1 MPKRK
6 KQTQQQQPP
15 HQQPPLTEREE
26 TGDEEDGS
34 PIGEESE
41 RGVHMPVSWARRGA
55 SRRKCAGEG
64 ALTEG
69 GRAHALGRG
78 LGEACPE

>member
-41 RGVHMPVSWARRGA
+41 RGVHMPVS
-55 SRRKCAGEG
+55 RRKCAGEG